1 MLIMFLS
8 LNDYLLVFV
17 SIFFISLFGLIV
29 VRKNFILV
37 LICLYLLLISCA
49 FGFVVAATFI
59 QSIHG
64 YFYALFLL
72 TVAASETAIGL
83 GLLMVLHQFM
93 GSVNLDLL
101 YSIRG

>member
-1 MLIMFLS
+1 MLTPVLA

-29 VRKNFILV
+29 VRKNFLLV

-49 FGFVVAATFI
+49 FGFVIASVFTQNI
-59 QSIHG
+59 QG

-83 GLLMVLHQFM
+83 GLLLVLHHLT
-93 GSVNLDLL
+93 GSANLDLL
-101 YSIRG
+101 YSMRG